1 MYASSS
7 SRKWIDFIRSVAS
20 ERRASSSSTDR
31 MPMTV
36 PDDGGGGDDDAMRAA
51 AASRASSST
60 REAYVREDVACG
72 SAECSTHARANA
84 RAGCADVLASVADGA
99 RWYVVFDADAVVRY
113 AEAIER
119 GCVEN
124 VIVARST
131 LRRLEPSGPAT
142 LRGRAMRAIRRAGA
156 DKRLRVHVFDDE
168 HCAGTSR
175 VGKRLVG
182 LARASRECATAAY
195 YAEKVR
201 GKFPVVVVVADALAS
216 AFAEE
221 ENDGGS
227 KLPDGVIVTT
237 GRGFAEK
244 FLTTDADA
252 GARAAFDAAHV
263 ASARRE
269 TTEDAENVGTS
280 YEAHWSEKDIEEG
293 LESGNL
299 ITGALEVKTLGVVC
313 EGYVDGVFIP
323 SKRAMNRAFH
333 GDDVVVALEPKER
346 WASSRVN
353 TVMEED
359 ETAAAANALPS
370 DEKEDDAAETC
381 ASGARR
387 VRTGRIVGVARR
399 RVVDVVACLDSVDE
413 EDIVRNPHAKR
424 NGALCVPMDGKIVK
438 IKLLTRRAS
447 DLVGMRF
454 VVRVDEWRT
463 NQRYPNG
470 HLIKILGAVGDVDG
484 EMAALLARYDVPTD
498 PFGAQALAELPR
510 DGASWTVP
518 ECEYAT
524 RRDLRHHRACSI
536 DPPGC
541 TDVDDALSVHFLPE
555 VNPQNGGSIEI
566 GVHIADVSHF
576 VRPGTL
582 LDYEARL
589 RGTTVYLVDR
599 RLDML
604 PSLLSENLASLLEKR
619 DRLALSCVWTLNDRL
634 DVVDVWFGKSVI
646 HSRHQMTYHQAQA
659 IYDGVSTTTEDAV
672 AFGVEE
678 TGVVRRDLK
687 MLVDFASKVN
697 AVRASHGAVEL
708 ESAELRFETDA
719 QTKSPTEV
727 IQKREVPMMRV
738 VAELMILAN
747 SAAAKTI
754 HAAFPTSAFLR
765 RHAPPRED
773 GFAELKRLAAARDV
787 ELDCSSGE
795 ALNASLA
802 RISTT
807 FADSEIATLF
817 KGLATRA
824 MSEAQYVSSGSIPA
838 EDSGFGH
845 YGLALTHYTHF
856 TSPIRRYADIIVHRQ
871 IVAALDQAR
880 GGSDAQAVKKFES
893 DRSLAHGALEPIA
906 THLNER
912 NRASKRAQSRCGEI
926 YLLWLLREKPLVE
939 PAVIHEIRDDGFLV
953 FLPSFHIKASVRLRD
968 QDGRAIAELASDDD
982 LERFVVSVTGAP
994 SHSHVRATP
1003 QTGVVDETTE
1013 TSDASIR
1020 VVKSTDRSL
1029 VRSYE
1034 LLQKVWVRLSC
1045 RDSRAQGPK
1054 LDLRL
1059 LDAEKHPGVAEAKI
1073 SRSSSE
1079 RQLVDSAPS
1088 SLSSVMRRV
1097 IEETTPTPTQSG
1109 DKIKRKISV
1118 DKDDA
1123 DSSSYDDDGDDDDD
1137 AVATK
1142 LNVSAKSSK
1151 RRVNSSSFSK
1161 LHIHDTTTTAVVITD
1176 DGPDANLRVHRNQRQ
1191 SASTPPSALIHRQRA
1206 ARAWARLA
1214 STRFFGAR
1222 GRARYERRRQRV
1234 EERYAALR

>member
-1 MYASSS
+1 MSVPVVVDGGDDATRTTARLYASSS
-7 SRKWIDFIRSVAS
+7 SSA
-20 ERRASSSSTDR
+20 T
-31 MPMTV
+31 T
-36 PDDGGGGDDDAMRAA
+36 
-51 AASRASSST
+51 T
-60 REAYVREDVACG
+60 EAYLREDVACG

-99 RWYVVFDADAVVRY
+99 RWYVIFDAECVTRY

-131 LRRLEPSGPAT
+131 LRRLESVGSQTT
-142 LRGRAMRAIRRAGA
+142 LRGRASRAIRRAGA

-168 HCAGTSR
+168 HCAGTARVSR
-175 VGKRLVG
+175 RLVG
-182 LARASRECATAAY
+182 VARASRECATAAY
-195 YAEKVR
+195 YAEKTR
-201 GKFPVVVVVADALAS
+201 GKFPIVVVVSDDAHAR

-221 ENDGGS
+221 EDGGGGS
-227 KLPDGVIVTT
+227 NSSLPDGVVVTT
-237 GRGFAEK
+237 GRGFVER
-244 FLTTDADA
+244 FLTTDADED
-252 GARAAFDAAHV
+252 ARAAFDAAHV
-263 ASARRE
+263 E
-269 TTEDAENVGTS
+269 TTEETTENVVGTS
-280 YEAHWSEKDIEEG
+280 YEPHWSEKDITEG

-299 ITGALEVKTLGVVC
+299 ITGALEVKTLGLVC
-313 EGYVDGVFIP
+313 EGFVDGVFIP

-333 GDDVVVALEPKER
+333 GDIVVVALEPEER
-346 WASSRVN
+346 WASSSRVN
-353 TVMEED
+353 TVMDED
-359 ETAAAANALPS
+359 ETAANVLPS
-370 DEKEDDAAETC
+370 DDVVNDSAVSSARAA
-381 ASGARR
+381 RPM
-387 VRTGRIVGVARR
+387 RTGRVVGVVRR
-399 RVVDVVACLDSVDE
+399 RIVDVVACLDSVDE

-447 DLVGMRF
+447 DLIGARF

-470 HLIKILGAVGDVDG
+470 HLIKILGAVGAVDG

-510 DGASWTVP
+510 EGLSWTVP
-518 ECEYAT
+518 DEEYAM
-524 RRDLRHHRACSI
+524 RRDLRHHRALSI

-555 VNPQNGGSIEI
+555 VNPKNGGSIEI

-582 LDYEARL
+582 LDYEAQL

-604 PSLLSENLASLLEKR
+604 PSLLSEHLASLLEKR
-619 DRLALSCVWTLNDRL
+619 DRLALSCVWTLNERL
-634 DVVDVWFGKSVI
+634 DVVDAWFGKSVI

-659 IYDGVSTTTEDAV
+659 IYDGVSTTTTGDDDAV
-672 AFGVEE
+672 DFGVEE
-678 TGVVRRDLK
+678 MNVVRRDLK
-687 MLVDFASKVN
+687 TLVDFASKVN

-754 HAAFPTSAFLR
+754 HEAFPTSAFLR

-802 RISTT
+802 RISAT
-807 FADSEIATLF
+807 FSDSEIATLF

-871 IVAALDQAR
+871 IVAALEQAR
-880 GGSDAQAVKKFES
+880 GGNDAQAAKKVVAN
-893 DRSLAHGALEPIA
+893 RSLAHGTLEPIA

-968 QDGRAIAELASDDD
+968 QDGCAIAELASDDD
-982 LERFVVSVTGAP
+982 LERVVVSVAGDS

-1013 TSDASIR
+1013 MSDASIR
-1020 VVKSTDRSL
+1020 VVKSTDGSI

-1059 LDAEKHPGVAEAKI
+1059 LDAETHPGVAEAKI
-1073 SRSSSE
+1073 SRFSSE
-1079 RQLVDSAPS
+1079 HPITDSAPS
-1088 SLSSVMRRV
+1088 SLSSVIRRV
-1097 IEETTPTPTQSG
+1097 IEETTTTATTTHSG
-1109 DKIKRKISV
+1109 DKTKRKISV
-1118 DKDDA
+1118 DN
-1123 DSSSYDDDGDDDDD
+1123 DDDDD
-1137 AVATK
+1137 DDEAVATK
-1142 LNVSAKSSK
+1142 LNVSSKSSK

-1161 LHIHDTTTTAVVITD
+1161 LHIHDTDTTTTAVIITD
-1176 DGPDANLRVHRNQRQ
+1176 DGPDANLCVHRNHRR
-1191 SASTPPSALIHRQRA
+1191 SAPTPNPTLIHRQHA

-1234 EERYAALR
+1234 EERYATLR

>member
-1 MYASSS
+1 MSVPDDDDDDGGVDDATRTATARLYASSS
-7 SRKWIDFIRSVAS
+7 SA
-20 ERRASSSSTDR
+20 T
-31 MPMTV
+31 T
-36 PDDGGGGDDDAMRAA
+36 
-51 AASRASSST
+51 T
-60 REAYVREDVACG
+60 EAYLREDVACG

-99 RWYVVFDADAVVRY
+99 RWYVIFDADCVTRY

-131 LRRLEPSGPAT
+131 LRRLESGTQTT
-142 LRGRAMRAIRRAGA
+142 LRGRAARAIRRAGA

-175 VGKRLVG
+175 VGRRLVG
-182 LARASRECATAAY
+182 MARASRECATAAY

-201 GKFPVVVVVADALAS
+201 GKFPIVVVVSDDAHAR

-221 ENDGGS
+221 EHGGGGNG
-227 KLPDGVIVTT
+227 LPDGVIVTT
-237 GRGFAEK
+237 GRGFVER

-252 GARAAFDAAHV
+252 DARSAFDAAHV
-263 ASARRE
+263 E
-269 TTEDAENVGTS
+269 TTEETTENVVGTS
-280 YEAHWSEKDIEEG
+280 YEPHWSEKDIEEG

-313 EGYVDGVFIP
+313 EGCVAGVFIP

-333 GDDVVVALEPKER
+333 GDVVVVALEPEER
-346 WASSRVN
+346 WTSSRVN
-353 TVMEED
+353 TVMDED
-359 ETAAAANALPS
+359 ETAANILAS
-370 DEKEDDAAETC
+370 DDVMNDAAVSS
-381 ASGARR
+381 APGARR
-387 VRTGRIVGVARR
+387 TRTGRVVGVVRR
-399 RVVDVVACLDSVDE
+399 RIVDVVACLDSVDE

-447 DLVGMRF
+447 DLVGARF

-510 DGASWTVP
+510 EGSSWTVP
-518 ECEYAT
+518 DEEYAT

-555 VNPQNGGSIEI
+555 VNPENGGSIEI

-582 LDYEARL
+582 LDYEAQL

-619 DRLALSCVWTLNDRL
+619 DRLALSCVWTLNERL
-634 DVVDVWFGKSVI
+634 DVVDAWFGKSVI

-659 IYDGVSTTTEDAV
+659 IYDGVSTTTTGDDDAV
-672 AFGVEE
+672 DFDVEE
-678 TGVVRRDLK
+678 TDVVRRDLK
-687 MLVDFASKVN
+687 TLVDFASKVN

-754 HAAFPTSAFLR
+754 HEAFPTSAFLR

-802 RISTT
+802 RISAT

-871 IVAALDQAR
+871 IVAALEQAP
-880 GGSDAQAVKKFES
+880 GGNDAQAAKKVVP

-939 PAVIHEIRDDGFLV
+939 PAVIHEIREDGFLV

-982 LERFVVSVTGAP
+982 LERVVVPAVGDS

-1013 TSDASIR
+1013 MSDASIR
-1020 VVKSTDRSL
+1020 VVKSTDGSL

-1059 LDAEKHPGVAEAKI
+1059 LDAETHPGVAEAKI
-1073 SRSSSE
+1073 SRFSSE
-1079 RQLVDSAPS
+1079 RPIADSAPS

-1097 IEETTPTPTQSG
+1097 IEETTTTTNQSS
-1109 DKIKRKISV
+1109 DKTKRKISV
-1118 DKDDA
+1118 DN
-1123 DSSSYDDDGDDDDD
+1123 DDDDDDDD

-1142 LNVSAKSSK
+1142 LNVSSKSSK

-1161 LHIHDTTTTAVVITD
+1161 LHIHDTTTTAVIITD
-1176 DGPDANLRVHRNQRQ
+1176 DGPDANLRVHRNHRR
-1191 SASTPPSALIHRQRA
+1191 SAPTPNPTLIHRQRA

>member
-1 MYASSS
+1 MSVPADGSDDATRTTTTARLYASSS
-7 SRKWIDFIRSVAS
+7 VSVS
-20 ERRASSSSTDR
+20 
-31 MPMTV
+31 
-36 PDDGGGGDDDAMRAA
+36 AA
-51 AASRASSST
+51 T
-60 REAYVREDVACG
+60 TEAYLREDVACG

-99 RWYVVFDADAVVRY
+99 RWYVIFDADSVTRY

-131 LRRLEPSGPAT
+131 LRRLESGGSQTT
-142 LRGRAMRAIRRAGA
+142 LRGRASRAIRRAGA

-168 HCAGTSR
+168 HCAGTARVSR
-175 VGKRLVG
+175 RLVG
-182 LARASRECATAAY
+182 VARASRECATAAY
-195 YAEKVR
+195 YAEKTR
-201 GKFPVVVVVADALAS
+201 GEIPIVVVVSDDAHAR

-221 ENDGGS
+221 EDGGGS
-227 KLPDGVIVTT
+227 SINLPDGVIVTT
-237 GRGFAEK
+237 GRGFVER

-252 GARAAFDAAHV
+252 DARAAFDAAHV
-263 ASARRE
+263 E
-269 TTEDAENVGTS
+269 TTEETTENVVGTS
-280 YEAHWSEKDIEEG
+280 YEPHWSEKDIAEG

-313 EGYVDGVFIP
+313 EGFVDGVFIP

-333 GDDVVVALEPKER
+333 GDVVVVALEPEER
-346 WASSRVN
+346 WVSSSVN
-353 TVMEED
+353 TVMDEDED
-359 ETAAAANALPS
+359 ETAAANILPS
-370 DEKEDDAAETC
+370 DDAAND
-381 ASGARR
+381 AAVSSAPGARR
-387 VRTGRIVGVARR
+387 TRTGRVVGVVRR
-399 RVVDVVACLDSVDE
+399 RIVDVVACLDSVDE

-447 DLVGMRF
+447 DLVGARF
-454 VVRVDEWRT
+454 VIRVDEWRT

-510 DGASWTVP
+510 EGSSWTVP
-518 ECEYAT
+518 DAEYAT

-555 VNPQNGGSIEI
+555 VNPENGGSIEV

-582 LDYEARL
+582 LDYEAQL

-619 DRLALSCVWTLNDRL
+619 DRLALSCVWTLNKRL
-634 DVVDVWFGKSVI
+634 DVVDAWFGKSVI

-659 IYDGVSTTTEDAV
+659 IYDGVSTTTSTGDDDAID
-672 AFGVEE
+672 FGVEE
-678 TGVVRRDLK
+678 TDVVRRDLK
-687 MLVDFASKVN
+687 TLVDFASKVN

-754 HAAFPTSAFLR
+754 HEAFPTSAFLR

-802 RISTT
+802 RISAT

-871 IVAALDQAR
+871 IVAALEQAR
-880 GGSDAQAVKKFES
+880 GGNDAQAAKKVVAN
-893 DRSLAHGALEPIA
+893 RSLAHGAIEPIA

-968 QDGRAIAELASDDD
+968 QDGCAIAELASDDD
-982 LERFVVSVTGAP
+982 LERVVVPVAGDS

-1003 QTGVVDETTE
+1003 QTGVVGETTE
-1013 TSDASIR
+1013 MSDASIR
-1020 VVKSTDRSL
+1020 VIKSTDGSL

-1059 LDAEKHPGVAEAKI
+1059 LDAETHPGVAEAKI
-1073 SRSSSE
+1073 SRFSSE
-1079 RQLVDSAPS
+1079 RPIADSAPS

-1097 IEETTPTPTQSG
+1097 IEETTTTTTATHSG
-1109 DKIKRKISV
+1109 DKTKRKISV
-1118 DKDDA
+1118 DN
-1123 DSSSYDDDGDDDDD
+1123 DDDDDDNDDD

-1142 LNVSAKSSK
+1142 LNVSSKSSK

-1161 LHIHDTTTTAVVITD
+1161 LHIHDTADTTTTAVIITD
-1176 DGPDANLRVHRNQRQ
+1176 DGPDTNLRVHRNRR
-1191 SASTPPSALIHRQRA
+1191 SAPTPNPTLIHRQRA